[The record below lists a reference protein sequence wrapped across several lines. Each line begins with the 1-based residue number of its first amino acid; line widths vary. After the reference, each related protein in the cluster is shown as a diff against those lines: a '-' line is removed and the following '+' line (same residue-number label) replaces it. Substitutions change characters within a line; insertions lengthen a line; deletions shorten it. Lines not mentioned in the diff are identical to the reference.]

1 MASPGAGP
9 RFEAT
14 RGACIGGGPLAAW
27 GAPFRFRCPTPG
39 GEPHFAHKFCREV
52 GTAGLVFPD
61 QRCVRGASSS
71 DPRESSARSGRFPL
85 GRLPVPWA
93 SSIWGFSQTREAPPS
108 TPGTPQTHFISLLG
122 NALGRSWGVQA
133 WRSSVCPG
141 GSTLCNA
148 FDFSCRIY
156 FGFEYHRR
164 FCLPF
169 SQFSQLTR
177 LEHLGYRGF
186 ARVAGWPQLIP
197 ELERNRCWPFPAMAL
212 AVGSPDFGC
221 VSLGFGLYW
230 CGPPCD
236 SPWLV
241 CPCYWAG
248 CSSDELGLW
257 RWLGIAYSGI
267 SPGKFVCLGSK
278 VLAGL
283 RPLSGFSSWGLV
295 AVCGMVWAAAGRSH
309 PHVRL
314 AGVAFLATFFS
325 HFTGEGYNQ
334 AVRLAWIVAARFLAK
349 RTSGLLTASSRAALV
364 AISLGVAA
372 LLVTTSLMNGYR
384 EALRR
389 GILSASGHLLVMA
402 GDGEEALKAIQTLQK
417 KPGITWVGPVHFL
430 SGLAATGRGGGG
442 EVVTL
447 KATENPPPF
456 VTLPQGRFA
465 SPLPVAMGQGLAER
479 LGLQPGQTLLLQL
492 AHPAGRP
499 VYLPAQVQQIF
510 QVSFAE
516 LQQSWLFCSEKALT
530 RLVPDLPQTIV
541 EVYLKDPESA
551 ESFAEDI
558 LSQAP
563 MGLSVRSW
571 QEMNRELFA
580 ALRWQKITLAMVLS
594 LILGVGAFEVASSLV
609 VLITEKRRELGI
621 LMAMGASGG
630 LVRKVVVMA
639 GSALGA
645 GGVLGGLLLGGLLV
659 VVANW
664 LGLPHFSPEL
674 ASVYMV
680 DRITWQPHVL
690 DVAWVVLGGISEVL
704 VVSVATARPISRR
717 EPAEVIRWA

>member
-1 MASPGAGP
+1 M
-9 RFEAT
+9 
-14 RGACIGGGPLAAW
+14 
-27 GAPFRFRCPTPG
+27 
-39 GEPHFAHKFCREV
+39 
-52 GTAGLVFPD
+52 
-61 QRCVRGASSS
+61 
-71 DPRESSARSGRFPL
+71 
-85 GRLPVPWA
+85 
-93 SSIWGFSQTREAPPS
+93 
-108 TPGTPQTHFISLLG
+108 
-122 NALGRSWGVQA
+122 
-133 WRSSVCPG
+133 
-141 GSTLCNA
+141 
-148 FDFSCRIY
+148 
-156 FGFEYHRR
+156 
-164 FCLPF
+164 
-169 SQFSQLTR
+169 
-177 LEHLGYRGF
+177 
-186 ARVAGWPQLIP
+186 AGWSQLIP

-221 VSLGFGLYW
+221 LSLGFGCYR
-230 CGPPCD
+230 CGPPRD
-236 SPWLV
+236 FPWLA

-257 RWLGIAYSGI
+257 RQLGIAYGGI
-267 SPGKFVCLGSK
+267 SPSEFVRLGPK

-295 AVCGMVWAAAGRSH
+295 AVRGMVWSAAGRSH

-325 HFTGEGYNQ
+325 RFTGEGYNQ
-334 AVRLAWIVAARFLAK
+334 AVRLAWIVAVRFLAK

-384 EALRR
+384 AALRR

-402 GDGEEALKAIQTLQK
+402 GDREEAEKAIQTLQK

-430 SGLAATGRGGGG
+430 SGLAETGRGGDG

-456 VTLPQGRFA
+456 VTLPQQRLA

-499 VYLPAQVQQIF
+499 VYLPAQVQQVF

-516 LQQSWLFCSEKALT
+516 LHQSWLFCSEKALT

-541 EVYLKDPESA
+541 EVYLKDPEAA

-563 MGLSVRSW
+563 MGLRSW

-630 LVRKVVVMA
+630 LVRKVVVIA

-659 VVANW
+659 LVANW

-690 DVAWVVLGGISEVL
+690 DVAWVVLGGISEVV
-704 VVSVATARPISRR
+704 VVSVATARPFSRR

>member
-1 MASPGAGP
+1 M
-9 RFEAT
+9 
-14 RGACIGGGPLAAW
+14 
-27 GAPFRFRCPTPG
+27 
-39 GEPHFAHKFCREV
+39 
-52 GTAGLVFPD
+52 
-61 QRCVRGASSS
+61 
-71 DPRESSARSGRFPL
+71 
-85 GRLPVPWA
+85 
-93 SSIWGFSQTREAPPS
+93 
-108 TPGTPQTHFISLLG
+108 
-122 NALGRSWGVQA
+122 
-133 WRSSVCPG
+133 
-141 GSTLCNA
+141 
-148 FDFSCRIY
+148 
-156 FGFEYHRR
+156 
-164 FCLPF
+164 
-169 SQFSQLTR
+169 
-177 LEHLGYRGF
+177 
-186 ARVAGWPQLIP
+186 
-197 ELERNRCWPFPAMAL
+197 
-212 AVGSPDFGC
+212 
-221 VSLGFGLYW
+221 
-230 CGPPCD
+230 
-236 SPWLV
+236 
-241 CPCYWAG
+241 
-248 CSSDELGLW
+248 
-257 RWLGIAYSGI
+257 
-267 SPGKFVCLGSK
+267 
-278 VLAGL
+278 
-283 RPLSGFSSWGLV
+283 
-295 AVCGMVWAAAGRSH
+295 
-309 PHVRL
+309 
-314 AGVAFLATFFS
+314 
-325 HFTGEGYNQ
+325 
-334 AVRLAWIVAARFLAK
+334 
-349 RTSGLLTASSRAALV
+349 

-456 VTLPQGRFA
+456 VTLSQGRFA

-645 GGVLGGLLLGGLLV
+645 GGVLGGLLLGGLLM

-690 DVAWVVLGGISEVL
+690 DVVWVVLGGISEVL
-704 VVSVATARPISRR
+704 VVSVATARPFSRR

>member
-1 MASPGAGP
+1 M
-9 RFEAT
+9 
-14 RGACIGGGPLAAW
+14 
-27 GAPFRFRCPTPG
+27 
-39 GEPHFAHKFCREV
+39 
-52 GTAGLVFPD
+52 
-61 QRCVRGASSS
+61 
-71 DPRESSARSGRFPL
+71 
-85 GRLPVPWA
+85 
-93 SSIWGFSQTREAPPS
+93 
-108 TPGTPQTHFISLLG
+108 
-122 NALGRSWGVQA
+122 
-133 WRSSVCPG
+133 
-141 GSTLCNA
+141 
-148 FDFSCRIY
+148 
-156 FGFEYHRR
+156 
-164 FCLPF
+164 
-169 SQFSQLTR
+169 
-177 LEHLGYRGF
+177 
-186 ARVAGWPQLIP
+186 
-197 ELERNRCWPFPAMAL
+197 
-212 AVGSPDFGC
+212 
-221 VSLGFGLYW
+221 
-230 CGPPCD
+230 
-236 SPWLV
+236 
-241 CPCYWAG
+241 
-248 CSSDELGLW
+248 
-257 RWLGIAYSGI
+257 
-267 SPGKFVCLGSK
+267 
-278 VLAGL
+278 
-283 RPLSGFSSWGLV
+283 
-295 AVCGMVWAAAGRSH
+295 
-309 PHVRL
+309 
-314 AGVAFLATFFS
+314 
-325 HFTGEGYNQ
+325 
-334 AVRLAWIVAARFLAK
+334 
-349 RTSGLLTASSRAALV
+349 

-384 EALRR
+384 AALRR

-402 GDGEEALKAIQTLQK
+402 GDREEAEKAIQTLQK

-430 SGLAATGRGGGG
+430 SGLAETGRGGDG

-456 VTLPQGRFA
+456 VTLPQQRLA

-499 VYLPAQVQQIF
+499 VYLPAQVQQVF

-516 LQQSWLFCSEKALT
+516 LHQSWLFCSEKALT

-541 EVYLKDPESA
+541 EVYLKDPEAA

-563 MGLSVRSW
+563 MGLRSW

-630 LVRKVVVMA
+630 LVRKVVVIA

-659 VVANW
+659 LVANW

-690 DVAWVVLGGISEVL
+690 DVAWVVLGGISEVV
-704 VVSVATARPISRR
+704 VVSVATARPFSRR